1 MTVIAGVKYVPRRAL
16 MVWALMVGLAI
27 LTWEIGVEHIFPHT
41 AVTATVLAIACLK
54 ARFIGSD
61 FMELREAPPLLRAA
75 FDLYFAALYVGLM
88 VSYLMW

>member
-1 MTVIAGVKYVPRRAL
+1 MVGVKYVPRRGL

-27 LTWEIGVEHIFPHT
+27 LTWGIGVEHSLPHT

-61 FMELREAPPLLRAA
+61 FMELRAAPPLLRAA

-88 VSYLMW
+88 VSYLVW